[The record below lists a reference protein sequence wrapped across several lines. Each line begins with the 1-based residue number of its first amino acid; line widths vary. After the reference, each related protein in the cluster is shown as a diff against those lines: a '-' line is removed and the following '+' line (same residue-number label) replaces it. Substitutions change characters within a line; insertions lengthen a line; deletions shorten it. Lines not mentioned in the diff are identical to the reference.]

1 MKRGVRL
8 TPGSPACAAA
18 VAYGHHVADVHNFE
32 LLRFCSLGT
41 RRPARLAGAASPS
54 LSRKPVRVLLQVAT
68 IRGWKMI
75 EGATGKLALAM
86 LAAGLTCGC
95 ADGSNFGLSTQSLG
109 PDTTAAKTDPVCVSL
124 ASQINTLKGD
134 GTIERLEKA
143 GDGKTVKVSVKRSAL
158 QKQAELNK
166 AYADFQTRCGPKVP
180 AQTAQAQPAA
190 PAAQTASTQPAAPA
204 AGAPAA
210 N

>member
-1 MKRGVRL
+1 M
-8 TPGSPACAAA
+8 
-18 VAYGHHVADVHNFE
+18 
-32 LLRFCSLGT
+32 
-41 RRPARLAGAASPS
+41 
-54 LSRKPVRVLLQVAT
+54 RVLLQVAT

-75 EGATGKLALAM
+75 EGATGKLALAV

-180 AQTAQAQPAA
+180 AQTALAQPAA

>member
-1 MKRGVRL
+1 
-8 TPGSPACAAA
+8 
-18 VAYGHHVADVHNFE
+18 
-32 LLRFCSLGT
+32 
-41 RRPARLAGAASPS
+41 
-54 LSRKPVRVLLQVAT
+54 
-68 IRGWKMI
+68 MI
-75 EGATGKLALAM
+75 EGATGKIALAV

-95 ADGSNFGLSTQSLG
+95 ADGSNLGLSTQSLAE
-109 PDTTAAKTDPVCVSL
+109 TTAAKTDPVCVSL

-134 GTIERLEKA
+134 GTIDRLEKA

-180 AQTAQAQPAA
+180 AQTAAQAQPAA
-190 PAAQTASTQPAAPA
+190 ASAQTASAQSAAPA
-204 AGAPAA
+204 ANTPKA

>member
-1 MKRGVRL
+1 
-8 TPGSPACAAA
+8 
-18 VAYGHHVADVHNFE
+18 
-32 LLRFCSLGT
+32 
-41 RRPARLAGAASPS
+41 
-54 LSRKPVRVLLQVAT
+54 
-68 IRGWKMI
+68 MI
-75 EGATGKLALAM
+75 EGATGKIALAV

-95 ADGSNFGLSTQSLG
+95 ADGSNLGLSTQSLAT
-109 PDTTAAKTDPVCVSL
+109 DATAAKTDPVCVSL

-134 GTIERLEKA
+134 GTIDRLEKA

-180 AQTAQAQPAA
+180 AQTAAQAQPAAASAQTASAQPAA
-190 PAAQTASTQPAAPA
+190 PAANTPK
-204 AGAPAA
+204 A